1 MRKILV
7 SLGLLLGFVLPVLAA
22 APNAPAP
29 VKYRGQVEAVAEDQ
43 SSLQITVIDPKVS
56 EEDWKSLTFTAT
68 DPPLKTEIKRL
79 HPGDLVWVKASD
91 DTATKTKIIQDV
103 EVQKESVTFLRI
115 LVTLLVPAAILWLL
129 AWLAIRGTG
138 YGMARFLVGRDNRY
152 SKSKFQIAIWF
163 ATVIVAYLATLYL
176 RWWTGVPSLIGGVD
190 IPQNLLLLSGISAL
204 SFGTAKGIAQ
214 GRENRAAAAGVD
226 AKPPA
231 DQPRF
236 PTDLVCDDSGQP
248 DLGDFQM
255 VVITLVAVGI
265 YIVQTFDFLS
275 LLHMTA
281 QVSMPDVDPTLL
293 GIFGI
298 SHGAYLTKKAV
309 SGDDGAAGG
318 PNAAAAAAAA
328 AAGNPPP
335 PPGQPGPV

>member
-7 SLGLLLGFVLPVLAA
+7 SLGLFLGFVLPVLAA
-22 APNAPAP
+22 APEAPKT
-29 VKYRGQVEAVAEDQ
+29 VKQQAQVEAVAEDQ
-43 SSLQITVIDPKVS
+43 SSLQVTEVDPKIP
-56 EEDWKSLTFTAT
+56 EEDWRSRTFTVT
-68 DPPLKTEIKRL
+68 DANARAAMKELRS
-79 HPGDLVWVKASD
+79 GDLVWVTTSGG
-91 DTATKTKIIQDV
+91 TMQDV
-103 EVQKESVTFLRI
+103 YVQKESVSFLRI
-115 LVTLLVPAAILWLL
+115 LTTLFVVAALLWII
-129 AWLAIRGTG
+129 AWICIRGTG

-152 SKSKFQIAIWF
+152 SKSKFQIALWF
-163 ATVIVAYLATLYL
+163 GTVIVAYLATLYL
-176 RWWTGVPSLIGGVD
+176 RWWTSVPGLIGGVD
-190 IPQNLLLLSGISAL
+190 IPENLLLLSGISAL

-214 GRENRAAAAGVD
+214 GKENRAAAAGVQ

-255 VVITLVAVGI
+255 VVITLVAVGV
-265 YIVQTFDFLS
+265 YLVQIFDFLG
-275 LLHMTA
+275 LLLMNA

-298 SHGAYLTKKAV
+298 SHGTYLTKKAV

-318 PNAAAAAAAA
+318 GQNAAAAAAAA
-328 AAGNPPP
+328 AANQ

>member
-7 SLGLLLGFVLPVLAA
+7 SFGLLLGFVLPVLAA
-22 APNAPAP
+22 APGAPAP
-29 VKYRGQVEAVAEDQ
+29 VKYRGQIEAVAEDQ
-43 SSLQITVIDPKVS
+43 SSLEITEVS
-56 EEDWKSLTFTAT
+56 TKTPEEDWRSLTFTAT
-68 DPPLKTEIKRL
+68 DPHLKTEMKGL
-79 HPGDLVWVKASD
+79 GAGDLVWVRASGG
-91 DTATKTKIIQDV
+91 TMQDV
-103 EVQKESVTFLRI
+103 EIQKESISFLRI
-115 LVTLLVPAAILWLL
+115 LVSLFIPAALLWLI

-138 YGMARFLVGRDNRY
+138 YGIARFLVGRDNRY
-152 SKSKFQIAIWF
+152 SKSKFQVAIWF
-163 ATVIVAYLATLYL
+163 WTVIVAYLATLYL
-176 RWWTGVPSLIGGVD
+176 RWWAGVPSLIGGVD

-214 GRENRAAAAGVD
+214 GKENRAAAAGAQ

-265 YIVQTFDFLS
+265 YVVQIFDFLG
-275 LLHMTA
+275 LLTMTA
-281 QVSMPDVDPTLL
+281 QISMPDVDPTLL

-309 SGDDGAAGG
+309 SGDDGAAGVQNA
-318 PNAAAAAAAA
+318 NAAANA
-328 AAGNPPP
+328 AAGNP

>member
-7 SLGLLLGFVLPVLAA
+7 SFGLLLGFVLPVFAA
-22 APNAPAP
+22 TPEAPAPAP
-29 VKYRGQVEAVAEDQ
+29 VKKRGQIEAVAEDQ
-43 SSLQITVIDPKVS
+43 SSLQITEVAPKTP
-56 EEDWKSLTFTAT
+56 EEDWRSLTFTAT
-68 DPPLKTEIKRL
+68 DPNVKAEMKGL
-79 HPGDLVWVKASD
+79 HPGDLVWVTASGG
-91 DTATKTKIIQDV
+91 TIQDV
-103 EVQKESVTFLRI
+103 EVQKESVSFLRI
-115 LVTLLVPAAILWLL
+115 LVTLLVVAALLWII
-129 AWLAIRGTG
+129 AWFAIRGTG
-138 YGMARFLVGRDNRY
+138 YGMGRFLVGRDNRY

-163 ATVIVAYLATLYL
+163 WTVIVAYLATLYL
-176 RWWTGVPSLIGGVD
+176 RWWAGVPSLIAGID
-190 IPQNLLLLSGISAL
+190 IPENLLLLSGISAL

-214 GRENRAAAAGVD
+214 GKENRAAAAGVQ

-231 DQPRF
+231 TQPRF

-255 VVITLVAVGI
+255 VVITLVAVGV
-265 YIVQTFDFLS
+265 YAVQIFDFLG
-275 LLHMTA
+275 LLQMTS

-309 SGDDGAAGG
+309 SGDDGAA
-318 PNAAAAAAAA
+318 
-328 AAGNPPP
+328 AGIQTVATVTTTGNP

>member
-7 SLGLLLGFVLPVLAA
+7 PFGLLLGVVLPVFAA
-22 APNAPAP
+22 APRDSAS
-29 VKYRGQVEAVAEDQ
+29 VKYRGQVESVADDQ
-43 SSLQITVIDPKVS
+43 SSLQVTEVAPKTP
-56 EEDWKSLTFTAT
+56 EEDWRSLTFTAT
-68 DPPLKTEIKRL
+68 DPNVKTEMKGL
-79 HPGDLVWVKASD
+79 HPGDLVWVKASGG
-91 DTATKTKIIQDV
+91 TMQDV
-103 EVQKESVTFLRI
+103 EFQKESISFLPI
-115 LVTLLVPAAILWLL
+115 LVTLLVVAVLLWLI

-138 YGMARFLVGRDNRY
+138 YGIARFLVGRDNRY
-152 SKSKFQIAIWF
+152 SKSKFQVAIWF
-163 ATVIVAYLATLYL
+163 WTVIVAYLATLYL
-176 RWWTGVPSLIGGVD
+176 RWWASVPSLIGGVD

-214 GRENRAAAAGVD
+214 GKENRAAAAGVQ

-255 VVITLVAVGI
+255 VVITLVAVGV
-265 YIVQTFDFLS
+265 YVVQIFDFLG
-275 LLHMTA
+275 LLQMTA

-309 SGDDGAAGG
+309 SGDDGAAAGG
-318 PNAAAAAAAA
+318 QNAAGVAAAA

-335 PPGQPGPV
+335 GQPGPV

>member
-1 MRKILV
+1 MKKILI
-7 SLGLLLGFVLPVLAA
+7 SFGLFLGFVLPALAA

-29 VKYRGQVEAVAEDQ
+29 VKHRGQVEAVAEDQ
-43 SSLQITVIDPKVS
+43 ASLQITEVAPKVPQ
-56 EEDWKSLTFTAT
+56 EDWRSLTFTAT
-68 DPPLKTEIKRL
+68 AAEVKEEMKKLDS
-79 HPGDLVWVKASD
+79 GDLVWV
-91 DTATKTKIIQDV
+91 TANGTAMTDV
-103 EVQKESVTFLRI
+103 EVQKESVPMLRI
-115 LVTLLVPAAILWLL
+115 LVSLFVPAALLWLI

-138 YGMARFLVGRDNRY
+138 YGIARFLVGRDNRY
-152 SKSKFQIAIWF
+152 SKSKFQVAFWF
-163 ATVIVAYLATLYL
+163 WTVIVAYLATLYL
-176 RWWTGVPSLIGGVD
+176 RWWAGVPSLIGGVD

-214 GRENRAAAAGVD
+214 GKENRAAVAGVQ

-231 DQPRF
+231 NQPRF

-265 YIVQTFDFLS
+265 YAVQIVNFLS

-318 PNAAAAAAAA
+318 QNAAAIAAAA